1 MRYQQLENDFKS
13 ITSIF
18 ELEEQILNNLSPENK
33 AMYKKMVHKNIVIEV
48 YTLWESFVKSLV
60 YDCYKDYKKFIM
72 GEKFFKQYFKSV
84 QENSFVRK
92 KFLKSISDD
101 GLEITIETLCHSN
114 NLNEKV
120 LRELFTRITFNI
132 GDLFKHI
139 NTSKGLNNKIES
151 LRNSSIPPVYHK
163 EEDIDE
169 GNEAQLT
176 DDPQVDRYIDTV
188 FGYLNTLIELR
199 NQVAHSYI
207 ITEIYDI
214 DALKILAEFIYE
226 LCFVLLEYC
235 GSQIIK
241 KSIDFG
247 EPIIKRLYPMKV
259 FMNTSKCRAI
269 LGINNLSNK
278 PLNKGDTLYLF
289 NVGEGIYKIATI
301 RGIQGGGKIIDELL
315 PYHTGALEIWTEG
328 VIRKEH
334 NTFYLYDIVAPKSSE
349 TDYKYSLL
357 I

>member
-1 MRYQQLENDFKS
+1 M
-13 ITSIF
+13 
-18 ELEEQILNNLSPENK
+18 
-33 AMYKKMVHKNIVIEV
+33 
-48 YTLWESFVKSLV
+48 KSLV
-60 YDCYKDYKKFIM
+60 YDCFRDYKKFIL
-72 GEKFFKQYFKSV
+72 GEKFFKQYFKTV

-114 NLNEKV
+114 NLNAKV
-120 LRELFTRITFNI
+120 LRELFTRITFNVE
-132 GDLFKHI
+132 DLPKHI
-139 NTSKGLNNKIES
+139 NTSKGLNDKIEN
-151 LRNSSIPPVYHK
+151 LRNSSIPPFYFK
-163 EEDIDE
+163 DEEEIDE
-169 GNEAQLT
+169 RNEALST
-176 DDPQVDRYIDTV
+176 DDPKFNRYIDTV

-214 DALKILAEFIYE
+214 GDLKIFAEFIYE

-241 KSIDFG
+241 KSTDFG
-247 EPIIKRLYPMKV
+247 EPIIKRLYPLKV
-259 FMNTSKCRAI
+259 FMNTSKCKAI
-269 LGINNLSNK
+269 LGVNNTSNK
-278 PLNKGDTLYLF
+278 SLNKGDTLYLF
-289 NVGEGIYKIATI
+289 NNGEGIYKFANIT
-301 RGIQGGGKIIDELL
+301 GIQSERKTIEELL
-315 PYHTGALEIWTEG
+315 PYHAGALEIWTEG

-334 NTFYLYDIVAPKSSE
+334 KTFYLYDIVATKNE